1 MLKVYSLFSA
11 VPNTSSD
18 PTGQWKLNH
27 CANEVTFV
35 VTVELSYAL
44 WQLLHIALTDY
55 TEGKENHLRP
65 TRNPSGFVAV
75 FVLFSWLPELFK
87 QDSSRWSCLLISY
100 LIRYLSGKHWPINL
114 SPRRGGP
121 LCHVRYILYFNIGN
135 IKRIQ
140 FNFPVVFD
148 HQVTKT

>member
-65 TRNPSGFVAV
+65 TRETPVALFYLAGFPSFLSKTAQDEAV
-75 FVLFSWLPELFK
+75 FWLATWL
-87 QDSSRWSCLLISY
+87 
-100 LIRYLSGKHWPINL
+100 
-114 SPRRGGP
+114 GG
-121 LCHVRYILYFNIGN
+121 NIG
-135 IKRIQ
+135 
-140 FNFPVVFD
+140 P
-148 HQVTKT
+148 